1 MSELRFGAKDA
12 EGDPWPLM
20 FKRGLERRTPKAIR
34 SPKCSTRVRGGHEV
48 FDIRVDPTHAIIE
61 FIVDGP
67 VSEGDAAELLG
78 KLDAAKSALLGREI
92 RIKADIRG
100 RDHAV
105 AVIGPMVRT
114 LHSFAKQSGVQRLA
128 EIVESDVVALEL
140 NRAAKEL
147 GTDKI
152 LRRFWED
159 DSANEWLIYG
169 DLSPSSIGAR
179 WR

>member
-1 MSELRFGAKDA
+1 M
-12 EGDPWPLM
+12 
-20 FKRGLERRTPKAIR
+20 
-34 SPKCSTRVRGGHEV
+34 

-67 VSEGDAAELLG
+67 VDEGDAAELLH
-78 KLDAAKSALLGREI
+78 KLEAALAGLSERDV

-100 RDHAV
+100 RDHTTAL
-105 AVIGPMVRT
+105 IGPMVRT
-114 LHSFAKQSGVQRLA
+114 LHSFAKRSGVQRLA
-128 EIVESDVVALEL
+128 EIVESDVVAGEL
-140 NRAAKEL
+140 NRAAKEI

-159 DSANEWLIYG
+159 DSAREWLIYG

>member
-1 MSELRFGAKDA
+1 MLSSGLFFGSD
-12 EGDPWPLM
+12 
-20 FKRGLERRTPKAIR
+20 
-34 SPKCSTRVRGGHEV
+34 GGHEV

-67 VSEGDAAELLG
+67 VDAGDAVELSQ
-78 KLDAAKSALLGREI
+78 KLEAALASLSGRDV

-100 RDHAV
+100 RDHTTS
-105 AVIGPMVRT
+105 VIGPMVRT

-128 EIVESDVVALEL
+128 EIVESDVVAGEL
-140 NRAAKEL
+140 NRAAKEI

-159 DSANEWLIYG
+159 DSAREWLIYG

>member
-1 MSELRFGAKDA
+1 
-12 EGDPWPLM
+12 
-20 FKRGLERRTPKAIR
+20 
-34 SPKCSTRVRGGHEV
+34 V

-67 VSEGDAAELLG
+67 VDEGDAAELLN
-78 KLDAAKSALLGREI
+78 KLEAAKTGLSGREM

-100 RDHAV
+100 RDHATN
-105 AVIGPMVRT
+105 VIGPMVRT
-114 LHSFAKQSGVQRLA
+114 LHSFAKEAGVQRLA
-128 EIVESDVVALEL
+128 EIVESDVVAGEL

-159 DSANEWLIYG
+159 DSAHEWLIYG

>member
-1 MSELRFGAKDA
+1 M
-12 EGDPWPLM
+12 
-20 FKRGLERRTPKAIR
+20 
-34 SPKCSTRVRGGHEV
+34 

-67 VSEGDAAELLG
+67 VEEGDAAELLN
-78 KLDAAKSALLGREI
+78 KLEAAKTGLSGRDV

-100 RDHAV
+100 RDHATN
-105 AVIGPMVRT
+105 VIGSMVRT
-114 LHSFAKQSGVQRLA
+114 LHSFAKQAGVQRLA
-128 EIVESDVVALEL
+128 EIVESDVVAGEL
-140 NRAAKEL
+140 NRAAKEI

-159 DSANEWLIYG
+159 DSAREWLIYG

>member
-1 MSELRFGAKDA
+1 
-12 EGDPWPLM
+12 M
-20 FKRGLERRTPKAIR
+20 FE
-34 SPKCSTRVRGGHEV
+34 
-48 FDIRVDPTHAIIE
+48 IRVNPTHAIIE
-61 FIVDGP
+61 FIVEGAVD
-67 VSEGDAAELLG
+67 EGDAAELLG
-78 KLDAAKSALLGREI
+78 KLEAAKIGLAGRDV

-100 RDHAV
+100 RDHDV
-105 AVIGPMVRT
+105 AIIGPMVRT
-114 LHSFAKQSGVQRLA
+114 LHAFAKQAGVQRLA
-128 EIVESDVVALEL
+128 EIVESDVVAVEL

-159 DSANEWLIYG
+159 DSAHEWLIYG

>member
-1 MSELRFGAKDA
+1 MSKLRFGAKDA

-78 KLDAAKSALLGREI
+78 KLDAAKSAC
-92 RIKADIRG
+92 
-100 RDHAV
+100 
-105 AVIGPMVRT
+105 
-114 LHSFAKQSGVQRLA
+114 
-128 EIVESDVVALEL
+128 
-140 NRAAKEL
+140 
-147 GTDKI
+147 
-152 LRRFWED
+152 
-159 DSANEWLIYG
+159 
-169 DLSPSSIGAR
+169 
-179 WR
+179 

>member
-1 MSELRFGAKDA
+1 
-12 EGDPWPLM
+12 
-20 FKRGLERRTPKAIR
+20 
-34 SPKCSTRVRGGHEV
+34 V
-48 FDIRVDPTHAIIE
+48 FEIRVDPTHAIIAFVVE
-61 FIVDGP
+61 GAVD
-67 VSEGDAAELLG
+67 EGDAAELLG
-78 KLDAAKSALLGREI
+78 KLEAARTELSGRDV

-100 RDHAV
+100 RDHV
-105 AVIGPMVRT
+105 AAIIGPMVRT
-114 LHSFAKQSGVQRLA
+114 LHAFAKQAGVQRLA
-128 EIVESDVVALEL
+128 EIVESDVVAVEL

-159 DSANEWLIYG
+159 DSAHEWLIYG

>member
-1 MSELRFGAKDA
+1 MN
-12 EGDPWPLM
+12 
-20 FKRGLERRTPKAIR
+20 
-34 SPKCSTRVRGGHEV
+34 VRAASDGGHEV
-48 FDIRVDPTHAIIE
+48 FDIRVDPTHGIIE

-67 VSEGDAAELLG
+67 VNEGDAAELLP
-78 KLDAAKSALLGREI
+78 KLEAAKTGLSGREI

-100 RDHAV
+100 RDHAPTI
-105 AVIGPMVRT
+105 IGPMVRT
-114 LHSFAKQSGVQRLA
+114 LHAFAKQSGVLRLA
-128 EIVESDVVALEL
+128 EIVESDMVAGEL

-159 DSANEWLIYG
+159 DSAHEWLIYG

>member
-1 MSELRFGAKDA
+1 M
-12 EGDPWPLM
+12 
-20 FKRGLERRTPKAIR
+20 
-34 SPKCSTRVRGGHEV
+34 

-67 VSEGDAAELLG
+67 VEAGDAVELAQ
-78 KLDAAKSALLGREI
+78 KLEAAFTSLSGRDV

-100 RDHAV
+100 RDHTTSL
-105 AVIGPMVRT
+105 IGPMVRT
-114 LHSFAKQSGVQRLA
+114 LHSFAKQAGVQRLA
-128 EIVESDVVALEL
+128 EIVESDVVAGEL
-140 NRAAKEL
+140 NRAAKEI

-159 DSANEWLIYG
+159 DSAREWLIYG

>member
-1 MSELRFGAKDA
+1 
-12 EGDPWPLM
+12 
-20 FKRGLERRTPKAIR
+20 
-34 SPKCSTRVRGGHEV
+34 V

-67 VSEGDAAELLG
+67 VDAGDATELLT
-78 KLDAAKSALLGREI
+78 KLESARSSLSGREI

-100 RDHAV
+100 RDHTSGL
-105 AVIGPMVRT
+105 IGPVVRT

-128 EIVESDVVALEL
+128 EIVESDVVATEL
-140 NRAAKEL
+140 NRAAKEI

-159 DSANEWLIYG
+159 DSAREWLIYG

>member
-1 MSELRFGAKDA
+1 MTTLERFVVLSSG
-12 EGDPWPLM
+12 LV
-20 FKRGLERRTPKAIR
+20 RGLGPRTPQAIR
-34 SPKCSTRVRGGHEV
+34 SLNVQPGSGGGHEV

-61 FIVDGP
+61 FIVDGA
-67 VSEGDAAELLG
+67 VDEGDAAELLG
-78 KLDAAKSALLGREI
+78 KLEAARSGLSGREL

-100 RDHAV
+100 RDHATG
-105 AVIGPMVRT
+105 VIGPMVRT
-114 LHSFAKQSGVQRLA
+114 LHSFAKQAGVQRLA

-159 DSANEWLIYG
+159 DSAHEWLIYG

>member
-1 MSELRFGAKDA
+1 M
-12 EGDPWPLM
+12 
-20 FKRGLERRTPKAIR
+20 
-34 SPKCSTRVRGGHEV
+34 

-67 VSEGDAAELLG
+67 VDEGDAAELLH
-78 KLDAAKSALLGREI
+78 KLEAALASLSERAVHIKTGEVRVKVDEVC
-92 RIKADIRG
+92 IKADIRG
-100 RDHAV
+100 RDHTPAI
-105 AVIGPMVRT
+105 IGPMVRT

-128 EIVESDVVALEL
+128 EIVESDVVASEL
-140 NRAAKEL
+140 NRAAKEI

-159 DSANEWLIYG
+159 DSAREWLIYG

>member
-1 MSELRFGAKDA
+1 M
-12 EGDPWPLM
+12 
-20 FKRGLERRTPKAIR
+20 
-34 SPKCSTRVRGGHEV
+34 
-48 FDIRVDPTHAIIE
+48 FDIRVDPTHGIIE

-67 VSEGDAAELLG
+67 VQEGDAAELLP
-78 KLDAAKSALLGREI
+78 KLEAAKAGLSGREI

-100 RDHAV
+100 RDHAPNI
-105 AVIGPMVRT
+105 IGPMVRT
-114 LHSFAKQSGVQRLA
+114 LHSFAKQSGVLRLA
-128 EIVESDVVALEL
+128 EIVESDMVAGEL

-159 DSANEWLIYG
+159 DSAHEWLIYG

>member
-1 MSELRFGAKDA
+1 M
-12 EGDPWPLM
+12 
-20 FKRGLERRTPKAIR
+20 
-34 SPKCSTRVRGGHEV
+34 

-67 VSEGDAAELLG
+67 VDEGDAAELLH
-78 KLDAAKSALLGREI
+78 KLEAALVGLSGRDV

-100 RDHAV
+100 RDHTIN
-105 AVIGPMVRT
+105 VIGPMVRT
-114 LHSFAKQSGVQRLA
+114 LHSFAKKAGVQRLA
-128 EIVESDVVALEL
+128 EIVESDVVAGEL
-140 NRAAKEL
+140 NRAAKEI

-159 DSANEWLIYG
+159 DSAREWLLYG

>member
-1 MSELRFGAKDA
+1 MLSSGLFFGSD
-12 EGDPWPLM
+12 
-20 FKRGLERRTPKAIR
+20 
-34 SPKCSTRVRGGHEV
+34 GGHEV

-67 VSEGDAAELLG
+67 VEAGDAVELAQ
-78 KLDAAKSALLGREI
+78 KLEAAFTSLSGRDV

-100 RDHAV
+100 RDHTTSL
-105 AVIGPMVRT
+105 IGPMVRT
-114 LHSFAKQSGVQRLA
+114 LHSFAKQAGVQRLA
-128 EIVESDVVALEL
+128 EIVESDVVAGEL
-140 NRAAKEL
+140 NRAAKEI

-159 DSANEWLIYG
+159 DSAREWLIYG